1 MGLRDCSRALVESA
15 SLKFVVNKI
24 CVVDMLGYGE
34 PTGNERRRGGRETFT
49 TRSMTRDVLVSP
61 SLG

>member
-1 MGLRDCSRALVESA
+1 MGLRDYSRALVA
-15 SLKFVVNKI
+15 SVSPKFGVNKN
-24 CVVDMLGYGE
+24 CVVGTLDYGD
-34 PTGNERRRGGRETFT
+34 PTGKERRRGGRETFT